1 MLKSDLKTHR
11 LRREHLIVFFLSIQ
25 IGLNAQ
31 SSLSSCYRMD
41 FIPQIESYYNSLDSI
56 FQTRLGDDYLFRFTV
71 LPSFEPEYAMQI
83 ELVEKQYYLRA
94 ISFNKNFWYAKSI
107 ADIHMDECFIE
118 LETQTAEKVLLLS
131 KHFIENR
138 IDSISIGPTEDSDL
152 YLFETKENGMIA
164 CGQIWGPIPDCP
176 LKQMC
181 RLCTY
186 YKDWCLTENKSK
198 MIKSEINKLA
208 IMLNTK

>member
-11 LRREHLIVFFLSIQ
+11 LRREHLIVFFLSIH

-31 SSLSSCYRMD
+31 SSLSLCYRMD
-41 FIPQIESYYNSLDSI
+41 YIPKIESYYNSLDSI
-56 FQTRLGDDYLFRFTV
+56 FQTRLGDNYLFRFTA
-71 LPSFEPEYAMQI
+71 LPSLEPEYAMQI
-83 ELVEKQYYLRA
+83 ELVEKQYYLRV
-94 ISFNKNFWYAKSI
+94 ISFNENLWHAKSI
-107 ADIHMDECFIE
+107 ADIHTEECLIE
-118 LETQTAEKVLLLS
+118 QETQTTEQLLLLC

-138 IDSISIGPTEDSDL
+138 IDSVFFGPTTDGVL
-152 YLFETKENGMIA
+152 YLFETKDKGMIA

-176 LKQMC
+176 LKHMC

-208 IMLNTK
+208 IMLNAK

>member
-31 SSLSSCYRMD
+31 SSLS
-41 FIPQIESYYNSLDSI
+41 
-56 FQTRLGDDYLFRFTV
+56 
-71 LPSFEPEYAMQI
+71 
-83 ELVEKQYYLRA
+83 
-94 ISFNKNFWYAKSI
+94 FNKNMWYAKSI
-107 ADIHMDECFIE
+107 ADIHMDECLIE
-118 LETQTAEKVLLLS
+118 LETQTAEQVLLLS

-186 YKDWCLTENKSK
+186 YKDWCLAENKSK